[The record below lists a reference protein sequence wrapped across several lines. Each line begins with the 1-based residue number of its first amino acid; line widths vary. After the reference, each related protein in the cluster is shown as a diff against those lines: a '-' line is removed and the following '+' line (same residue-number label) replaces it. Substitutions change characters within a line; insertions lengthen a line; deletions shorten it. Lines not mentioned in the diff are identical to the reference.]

1 MDDKFSTG
9 GEEPPVAQLNNDEN
23 LKPVDET
30 SSIDFVF
37 SDSEN
42 DAINTSNLDLSSNQ
56 EFKENNGS
64 TIDKSKI
71 INEDLNI
78 SGILEENEE
87 LSNNSEIGN
96 VSAENFN
103 TQNEII
109 SQNESNNESLKETP
123 SYIDTLGSETVE
135 DNSLSTDNF
144 ESNNLNSERSEIN
157 KNNSELTAEDYNV
170 DPEFNV
176 YHSSVHDDSRKINY
190 TPELDEY
197 SWSGAENERILNNKT
212 IFVGVPQ
219 TKPINWWLA
228 FTIVVGIYFITS
240 LFTFNI
246 LLMPVMVEGASME
259 PTINN
264 NVGATKYD
272 VVYLQRT
279 QKVEKNDIIVIDA
292 TNYDS
297 SSESKSFIKRVVAT
311 GGDTIQFV
319 RHSKKLYWVS
329 TGGGLGVYYAEYV
342 LYLNGERLNED
353 YITTKIDS
361 LANLQSKAYGNLIYE
376 EDTETGVRNE
386 LDLTTESDEAGVM
399 ILAFQAVEKEV
410 FYNTKVV
417 SESVI
422 NVPKGKVF
430 VLGDNRTISNDSKYF
445 GLVSVDDIIGKVK
458 IHKTYDSGLLP
469 AIFYSI
475 KKGYL
480 F

>member
-1 MDDKFSTG
+1 MDNKLNAG
-9 GEEPPVAQLNNDEN
+9 GEKPPVNQLNNDEN

-30 SSIDFVF
+30 PSIDFVF
-37 SDSEN
+37 SNSEN
-42 DAINTSNLDLSSNQ
+42 DAINTNNLDLSLNQ
-56 EFKENNGS
+56 GTGENKS
-64 TIDKSKI
+64 ETIAKSKI
-71 INEDLNI
+71 INEDLVT
-78 SGILEENEE
+78 SGILEENEY
-87 LSNNSEIGN
+87 LFNNSKIGN
-96 VSAENFN
+96 KSLENFD

-109 SQNESNNESLKETP
+109 SQNESNDERLNQTL
-123 SYIDTLGSETVE
+123 SYIDTQGSESTE
-135 DNSLSTDNF
+135 DNSLSTGKIKSNYPNSESL
-144 ESNNLNSERSEIN
+144 ESN
-157 KNNSELTAEDYNV
+157 NNSELTAEDYNV
-170 DPEFNV
+170 DPKFNI

-197 SWSGAENERILNNKT
+197 SWSEAGNERVLNNKT
-212 IFVGVPQ
+212 IFIGVPQ
-219 TKPINWWLA
+219 TRPINWWLA

-279 QKVEKNDIIVIDA
+279 QNVEKNDIIVIDA
-292 TNYDS
+292 TNYDN

-319 RHSKKLYWVS
+319 KYSSKLYWVS

-361 LANLQSKAYGNLIYE
+361 LASLQSKAYGNLIYE
-376 EDTETGVRNE
+376 EDTSTGVRKE
-386 LDLTTESDEAGVM
+386 LDLTTESDETGVM
-399 ILAFQAVEKEV
+399 ILAVQAVEKEV

-422 NVPKGKVF
+422 NIPTGKVF

-445 GLVSVDDIIGKVK
+445 GLVSVEDIIGKVK